1 MTLNCI
7 HEEFLMKIEMK
18 IMKSGK
24 NEREHQCRKTKC
36 QYGCRYKNGLR
47 ERNIQKQY
55 VMPYIRGYERIH
67 GKNKF
72 AVYKWDSK
80 GRDITTEIKLGKAVI
95 KKWKRLEEPL
105 DWTVKINYIKR
116 FE

>member
-1 MTLNCI
+1 M
-7 HEEFLMKIEMK
+7 
-18 IMKSGK
+18 
-24 NEREHQCRKTKC
+24 
-36 QYGCRYKNGLR
+36 
-47 ERNIQKQY
+47 
-55 VMPYIRGYERIH
+55 
-67 GKNKF
+67 
-72 AVYKWDSK
+72 DSK